1 MLREQR
7 KTTPEGVACP
17 KINIHHADAQL
28 DDSTTEHLVS
38 ILRMYR
44 EGASREKLAYM
55 LDIGDRRLRAEVAK
69 ARRMGYPICSN
80 SEVKGYR
87 LGSREDALRTIAE
100 LRARSK
106 ELTLTADAMEEAVR
120 RDEKEYQIMLDL
132 EV

>member
-1 MLREQR
+1 MLRAER

-17 KINIHHADAQL
+17 KINIHHADAQS
-28 DDSTTEHLVS
+28 DDSMTEHLVS
-38 ILRMYR
+38 ILRENRY
-44 EGASREKLAYM
+44 GVSREALAYM
-55 LDIGDRRLRAEVAK
+55 LDIEDRRLRAEVSK

-100 LRARSK
+100 LRARS
-106 ELTLTADAMEEAVR
+106 EALTLTADAMEEAVR